1 MKPPVSPPSV
11 EKLMQRHGSALA
23 DILRVG
29 SDPLPKGKYRHWD
42 RFRHLKPPSPLTV
55 EQWWLGVKLARSNQ
69 YRPTPLTD
77 PRGQPFV
84 YALPDPV
91 LARLHAIDVQ
101 SAGRAELPNRAVTPE
116 NRDRYILSSLIEEAI
131 TSSQLEGASTTRQVA
146 ADMLREGREPRDK
159 DERMIVNNFRAMQA
173 IRARR
178 GEPLSIKMILELHR
192 QLTEET
198 LDNPD
203 AAGRFQTPEEE
214 RVAVSDNVTGRIAH
228 APPPADSLPKRMEEL
243 VRFANREE
251 ENDRTFVHPLIRAII
266 LHFWLAYEH
275 PFEDGNGRVARALF
289 YWGMLRRDYWVFEFV
304 SISHVLKEA
313 PARYAR
319 AFLET
324 ETDGN
329 DLTYFLIHQLDVID
343 RALDILE
350 GYLARKALEIE
361 EVEQKLR
368 DYGNLNYRQLAL
380 LSHAVR
386 HPRHRYTV
394 RSHQRSHGTAYAT
407 ARSDLL
413 NLAEQGFLDKIKAG
427 RAWVFEAPRD
437 VASRLESAGEQRGSE

>member
-1 MKPPVSPPSV
+1 M
-11 EKLMQRHGSALA
+11 ERHGSALA

-29 SDPLPKGKYRHWD
+29 NDPLPNGKYRHWD
-42 RFRHLKPPSPLTV
+42 RFRHLKPPTPLTV
-55 EQWWLGVKLARSNQ
+55 EQWWLGVKLARINQ

-77 PRGQPFV
+77 GRGEPFV

-91 LARLHAIDVQ
+91 LARLHAIDFQ
-101 SAGRAELPNRAVTPE
+101 SAGRAELPDRAVTPE

-178 GEPLSIKMILELHR
+178 NEPLSIEMILDLHK

-203 AAGRFQTPEEE
+203 AAGRFQIPEEE
-214 RVAVSDNVTGRIAH
+214 RVAVSDNVTGRVAH
-228 APPPADSLPKRMEEL
+228 QPPPAGALPKRMEEL
-243 VRFANREE
+243 VRFANGEE
-251 ENDRTFVHPLIRAII
+251 ENDRTFVHPLVRAIV
-266 LHFWLAYEH
+266 LHFWLAYDH

-289 YWGMLRRDYWVFEFV
+289 YWAMLRRDYWVFEFV
-304 SISHVLKEA
+304 SLSHVIKEA
-313 PARYAR
+313 PAQYAR

-329 DLTYFLIHQLDVID
+329 DLTYFLIHQLGAID
-343 RALDILE
+343 QALNILE
-350 GYLARKALEIE
+350 GYLTRKSLEIE
-361 EVEQKLR
+361 EVEQKLK
-368 DYGNLNYRQLAL
+368 DYGKLNHRQLAL

-386 HPRHRYTV
+386 HPRHQYTV

-413 NLAEQGFLDKIKAG
+413 DLAEQKFLDRIKAG
-427 RAWVFEAPRD
+427 RGWVFEAPRD
-437 VASRLESAGEQRGSE
+437 LANRLESAGEKRSS